1 MKTTSDNKLPLKNY
15 QVTTNLVV
23 FLCPILKGIFALF
36 SSYFTL
42 FQYLFPKKNKSTNLV
57 VSCKFYL
64 LKLPTFAA
72 NQLVSKMEIIT
83 FESKAYKELDNKI
96 TAIADYI
103 FNHTEAEST
112 NEDEIWVDSYE
123 VCTFLK
129 ISEKTLQRLRVA
141 GTIAYSNIRGRYFY
155 KISEVK
161 RMLEER
167 LIRSNKENIQNLITN
182 HQLYVKER
190 RNIRKD
196 K

>member
-1 MKTTSDNKLPLKNY
+1 MERGWK
-15 QVTTNLVV
+15 
-23 FLCPILKGIFALF
+23 I
-36 SSYFTL
+36 YF
-42 FQYLFPKKNKSTNLV
+42 FKCFN
-57 VSCKFYL
+57 
-64 LKLPTFAA
+64 FAA

-83 FESKAYKELDNKI
+83 FESKAYKDLDNKI

-129 ISEKTLQRLRVA
+129 ISDRTLQRLRTA
-141 GTIAYSNIRGRYFY
+141 GTVTYSNIKGHYFY
-155 KISEVK
+155 KIGEIK
-161 RMLEER
+161 RLLEER
-167 LIRSNKENIQNLITN
+167 LIKRDKDSINDLITN

>member
-1 MKTTSDNKLPLKNY
+1 M
-15 QVTTNLVV
+15 VV
-23 FLCPILKGIFALF
+23 P
-36 SSYFTL
+36 
-42 FQYLFPKKNKSTNLV
+42 
-57 VSCKFYL
+57 CKFYI
-64 LKLPTFAA
+64 LKLSIFAA

-103 FNHTEAEST
+103 FNQTEAEST
-112 NEDEIWVDSYE
+112 NEDDIWVDSYE

-129 ISEKTLQRLRVA
+129 ISEKTLQRLRVS
-141 GTIAYSNIRGRYFY
+141 GTIAFSNIRGRYFY

-167 LIRSNKENIQNLITN
+167 LIKSNKENIQDLITN
-182 HQLYVKER
+182 HHLYVKER
-190 RNIRKD
+190 RNIKQN

>member
-1 MKTTSDNKLPLKNY
+1 LERGWKIYFLKRSN
-15 QVTTNLVV
+15 
-23 FLCPILKGIFALF
+23 
-36 SSYFTL
+36 
-42 FQYLFPKKNKSTNLV
+42 
-57 VSCKFYL
+57 
-64 LKLPTFAA
+64 FAA

-103 FNHTEAEST
+103 FNHMEAEST

-161 RMLEER
+161 RMLEEH
-167 LIRSNKENIQNLITN
+167 LIRSNKENIQDLITN

-190 RNIRKD
+190 RNLRKD

>member
-1 MKTTSDNKLPLKNY
+1 MVQGCT
-15 QVTTNLVV
+15 
-23 FLCPILKGIFALF
+23 
-36 SSYFTL
+36 
-42 FQYLFPKKNKSTNLV
+42 
-57 VSCKFYL
+57 FYL
-64 LKLPTFAA
+64 IQFSTFAA

-103 FNHTEAEST
+103 FNHKEAEST
-112 NEDEIWVDSYE
+112 NEDDIWVDSYE

-129 ISEKTLQRLRVA
+129 ISEKTLQRLRVS
-141 GTIAYSNIRGRYFY
+141 GTIAFSNIRGRYFY

-167 LIRSNKENIQNLITN
+167 LIKSNKENIQDLINN
-182 HQLYVKER
+182 HHLYVKER
-190 RNIRKD
+190 RDIKQD

>member
-1 MKTTSDNKLPLKNY
+1 MVIPCN
-15 QVTTNLVV
+15 
-23 FLCPILKGIFALF
+23 
-36 SSYFTL
+36 
-42 FQYLFPKKNKSTNLV
+42 
-57 VSCKFYL
+57 FYL
-64 LKLPTFAA
+64 LKPAFFAA
-72 NQLVSKMEIIT
+72 NQLVSEMEIIT

-129 ISEKTLQRLRVA
+129 ISDRTLQRLRTA
-141 GTIAYSNIRGRYFY
+141 GTVTYSNIKGHYFY
-155 KISEVK
+155 KIGEIK
-161 RMLEER
+161 RLLEER
-167 LIRSNKENIQNLITN
+167 LIKRDKDSINDLITN

>member
-1 MKTTSDNKLPLKNY
+1 MKTISYNKLPLKNY
-15 QVTTNLVV
+15 QVITNLVV
-23 FLCPILKGIFALF
+23 FLCPILKGIFTLF

-42 FQYLFPKKNKSTNLV
+42 FKYQISQKNKSTNLV

-64 LKLPTFAA
+64 LELPTFAA

-83 FESKAYKELDNKI
+83 FESKAYKDLDNKI

-103 FNHTEAEST
+103 FNHTEAESI

-129 ISEKTLQRLRVA
+129 ISDRTLQRLRAA
-141 GTIAYSNIRGRYFY
+141 GTITYSNIKGHYFY
-155 KISEVK
+155 KIGEIK
-161 RMLEER
+161 RLLEER
-167 LIRSNKENIQNLITN
+167 LIKRDKDSINDLITN

>member
-1 MKTTSDNKLPLKNY
+1 MIIPCN
-15 QVTTNLVV
+15 
-23 FLCPILKGIFALF
+23 
-36 SSYFTL
+36 
-42 FQYLFPKKNKSTNLV
+42 
-57 VSCKFYL
+57 FYL
-64 LKLPTFAA
+64 LKPAIFAA
-72 NQLVSKMEIIT
+72 NQLVSEMEIIT

-129 ISEKTLQRLRVA
+129 ISDRTLQRLRTA
-141 GTIAYSNIRGRYFY
+141 GTVTYSNIKGHYFY
-155 KISEVK
+155 KIGEIK
-161 RMLEER
+161 RLLEER
-167 LIRSNKENIQNLITN
+167 LIKRDKDSINDLITN

>member
-1 MKTTSDNKLPLKNY
+1 MVL
-15 QVTTNLVV
+15 
-23 FLCPILKGIFALF
+23 
-36 SSYFTL
+36 
-42 FQYLFPKKNKSTNLV
+42 
-57 VSCKFYL
+57 SCKFYL
-64 LKLPTFAA
+64 FKLPTFAA
-72 NQLVSKMEIIT
+72 NQLVSNMEIIT
-83 FESKAYKELDNKI
+83 FESKAYKDLDNKI

-103 FNHTEAEST
+103 FNNKEAESI
-112 NEDEIWVDSYE
+112 NEDDIWVDSYE

-141 GTIAYSNIRGRYFY
+141 GTITYSNIRGRYFY

-167 LIRSNKENIQNLITN
+167 LIRSNKENIQDLITN

-190 RNIRKD
+190 RDIRKD

>member
-1 MKTTSDNKLPLKNY
+1 MSYPKGDFYHL
-15 QVTTNLVV
+15 
-23 FLCPILKGIFALF
+23 FLLFHPISIPI
-36 SSYFTL
+36 ST
-42 FQYLFPKKNKSTNLV
+42 KNKSTNLV

-64 LKLPTFAA
+64 LEHPTFAA

-103 FNHTEAEST
+103 FNHTEAENT

-129 ISEKTLQRLRVA
+129 ISDRTLQRLRAA
-141 GTIAYSNIRGRYFY
+141 GTITYSNIKGHYFY
-155 KISEVK
+155 KIGEIK
-161 RMLEER
+161 RLLEER
-167 LIRSNKENIQNLITN
+167 LIKRDKDSINNLITN

>member
-1 MKTTSDNKLPLKNY
+1 MERGWK
-15 QVTTNLVV
+15 
-23 FLCPILKGIFALF
+23 I
-36 SSYFTL
+36 YF
-42 FQYLFPKKNKSTNLV
+42 FKCFN
-57 VSCKFYL
+57 
-64 LKLPTFAA
+64 FAA

-83 FESKAYKELDNKI
+83 FESKAYKDLDNKI

-129 ISEKTLQRLRVA
+129 ISEKT
-141 GTIAYSNIRGRYFY
+141 YSNIRGRYFY

-167 LIRSNKENIQNLITN
+167 LIKSNKENIQDLITN
-182 HQLYVKER
+182 HHLYVKER

>member
-1 MKTTSDNKLPLKNY
+1 MVIPCN
-15 QVTTNLVV
+15 
-23 FLCPILKGIFALF
+23 
-36 SSYFTL
+36 
-42 FQYLFPKKNKSTNLV
+42 
-57 VSCKFYL
+57 FYL
-64 LKLPTFAA
+64 LKPAIFAA
-72 NQLVSKMEIIT
+72 NQLVSEMEIIT

-112 NEDEIWVDSYE
+112 NEDEIWEDSYE

-129 ISEKTLQRLRVA
+129 ISDRTLQRLRTA
-141 GTIAYSNIRGRYFY
+141 GTVTYSNIKGHYFY
-155 KISEVK
+155 KIGEIK
-161 RMLEER
+161 RLLEER
-167 LIRSNKENIQNLITN
+167 LIKRDKDSINDLITN

>member
-1 MKTTSDNKLPLKNY
+1 MERGWK
-15 QVTTNLVV
+15 
-23 FLCPILKGIFALF
+23 I
-36 SSYFTL
+36 YF
-42 FQYLFPKKNKSTNLV
+42 FKCFN
-57 VSCKFYL
+57 
-64 LKLPTFAA
+64 FAA

-83 FESKAYKELDNKI
+83 FESKAYKDLDNKI

-161 RMLEER
+161 TDAGRTTD
-167 LIRSNKENIQNLITN
+167 KEQ
-182 HQLYVKER
+182 
-190 RNIRKD
+190 
-196 K
+196 

>member
-1 MKTTSDNKLPLKNY
+1 MVIPCN
-15 QVTTNLVV
+15 
-23 FLCPILKGIFALF
+23 
-36 SSYFTL
+36 
-42 FQYLFPKKNKSTNLV
+42 
-57 VSCKFYL
+57 FYL
-64 LKLPTFAA
+64 LKPAIFAA
-72 NQLVSKMEIIT
+72 NQLVSEMEIIT
-83 FESKAYKELDNKI
+83 FESKAYKELDTPLPAI
-96 TAIADYI
+96 TAAI
-103 FNHTEAEST
+103 FHHMEAESI

-167 LIRSNKENIQNLITN
+167 LIRSNKENIQDLITN